1 MIRFYPEQGTSSV
14 IAEGGLLT
22 VVNPVAVQID
32 TNGDLI
38 IAALR
43 NPSNS
48 DLPSRLIRIDPVTG
62 EQSLIAETTDRQFR
76 DFAILEDTAYIAFKC
91 NIFNYAGK
99 EVFQFPKVDKKI
111 VIEKQSE
118 DCPFW
123 EEWVR
128 KPGKSEVDTGSSE
141 EDALEPDAY

>member
-1 MIRFYPEQGTSSV
+1 MKKFVKKIKTCVNCRHLE
-14 IAEGGLLT
+14 ILEEGQ
-22 VVNPVAVQID
+22 VVS
-32 TNGDLI
+32 G
-38 IAALR
+38 
-43 NPSNS
+43 
-48 DLPSRLIRIDPVTG
+48 
-62 EQSLIAETTDRQFR
+62 
-76 DFAILEDTAYIAFKC
+76 LEDTAYIAFKC

-141 EDALEPDAY
+141 EDALEPDEY